1 MAGCWVQAAVEA
13 RRREGW
19 ATLGGGHAVDKEH
32 LSLLTQVRFLRRE
45 LMGKERWNYK

>member
-1 MAGCWVQAAVEA
+1 MLGAGGRGGEEE
-13 RRREGW
+13 RRVGHFG
-19 ATLGGGHAVDKEH
+19 GGGHAVNKEH